1 MTTVMSVQDVW
12 DQVSGTQPL
21 PPIGVVL
28 ATAAVALLLVLAP
41 VLWPVARH
49 VVTVAHEAGHA
60 LVALLVGRRLSG
72 IRLHS
77 DTSGLTVSRGRPH
90 GPGMVLTLLAGH
102 SGPALLGLGA
112 AALLS
117 QGRALAVL
125 WAVLLLLAGMLLSIR
140 NLFGLWVV
148 AAFGAA
154 VAAVTWWADPVA
166 QSAAAYALTWFWLL
180 AAPRTVLELARSR
193 RRGGTSDADQL
204 AALTHVPAV
213 LWVAVLLAITL
224 AAAAGGV
231 AMLLP
236 ELLER

>member
-1 MTTVMSVQDVW
+1 MGAVQSFW

-21 PPIGVVL
+21 PSAGVVL
-28 ATAAVALLLVLAP
+28 GTAAAALILVLAP
-41 VLWPVARH
+41 GLWPAARH

-60 LVALLVGRRLSG
+60 LVALLAGRRLSG

-77 DTSGLTVSRGRPH
+77 DTSGLTVSRGRAR

-112 AALLS
+112 AALLA

-125 WAVLLLLAGMLLSIR
+125 WALIVLLAAMLLSIR

-148 AAFGAA
+148 LLFGAA
-154 VAAVTWWADPVA
+154 VAAVTRWADPVA
-166 QSAAAYALTWFWLL
+166 QSAAAYTLTWFWLL
-180 AAPRTVLELARSR
+180 AGPRTVLELARSR
-193 RRGGTSDADQL
+193 RRSSGTSDADQL
-204 AALTHVPAV
+204 AALTRVPA
-213 LWVAVLLAITL
+213 LIWVALLLAITL

-231 AMLLP
+231 ALLLP
-236 ELLER
+236 ELLDR